1 MFAIK
6 YSSGGCGAFWR
17 TGLLEASFWLRSPL
31 VSFRSDFFA
40 VQRFSACCSAVDLVL
55 TPELLDKADWQQA
68 CTVVVMVIKV
78 IDRTLQKCSVAVQDM
93 KREYLSREHLHSYVQ
108 VCSAQKNNEMSWCT
122 STRAEIYGQH

>member
-1 MFAIK
+1 MEAVEH
-6 YSSGGCGAFWR
+6 SGEQGCLK
-17 TGLLEASFWLRSPL
+17 LLWLRSPL

-55 TPELLDKADWQQA
+55 TPELLDKANWQQA

-122 STRAEIYGQH
+122 